1 MELRT
6 DRFVPILRELRDL
19 LLEYDDVEHA
29 TIIADLLDVAQ
40 LGRPEFVTRVQ
51 SGEIWGAAAGTIVDL
66 GGFHADDY
74 HSRTQAENAFR
85 RLSLLLVQLADEMR
99 VQGIDTRRSTSEAA
113 IMRES
118 LAADGVDVPPPP
130 ESPPAS

>member
-51 SGEIWGAAAGTIVDL
+51 SGEIWGPAAGTIVDL
-66 GGFHADDY
+66 GD
-74 HSRTQAENAFR
+74 S
-85 RLSLLLVQLADEMR
+85 M
-99 VQGIDTRRSTSEAA
+99 
-113 IMRES
+113 
-118 LAADGVDVPPPP
+118 
-130 ESPPAS
+130 